1 MSEHAASWYA
11 ATRAPFA
18 ALPPLA
24 GETRADVVV
33 IGAGFT
39 GASAALHLAEAGFD
53 VVVLEAE
60 RVGWGA
66 SGRNGG
72 LIIPGQRK
80 GAAYLHETFDRAT
93 AQRLFDLGQEAR
105 ALQRDLIARHAIACD
120 HAETGH
126 VYAALTAGQRDHAW
140 AEARIARDVFGH
152 DGIEELDAQGVR
164 AQVASA
170 RYVGGTLD
178 RAGGHL
184 HPLNYA
190 QGLAAAAIRAGARV
204 HEGARVTSLTQGS
217 GGVIARTADG
227 LVRARHAL
235 LATDVYTQAVDRRLG
250 AWIMPVGNYLVA
262 TEPLGDAL
270 QSLIPGRAAVSDAKF
285 VVDYYRPTADGRIL
299 FGGGERYTPRAPGDV
314 AGFVRPYLSR
324 VFPSLAQTRL
334 DYAWGGLVSIT
345 FTRNP
350 CFGRRGEVFWALG
363 YSGLGVV
370 LAGFGG
376 MLAAEAIR
384 GHAERFDLMGAMPGM
399 RFPGGALAR
408 DPLYVAGML
417 YFALRD
423 RIELRMAG
431 RL

>member
-1 MSEHAASWYA
+1 MSQHAASWYA
-11 ATRAPFA
+11 ATRAPFG
-18 ALPPLA
+18 PLA
-24 GETRADVVV
+24 PLEGETRCDVVV

-39 GASAALHLAEAGFD
+39 GASAALHLAEAGFE

-80 GAAYLHETFDRAT
+80 GAAYLHETFDPAT
-93 AQRLFDLGQEAR
+93 ARRLFDMGQEAR

-140 AEARIARDVFGH
+140 AEARIARDVFGY
-152 DGIEELDAQGVR
+152 DRMQELDAHGVR
-164 AQVASA
+164 AHVASE
-170 RYVGGTLD
+170 RYVGGTFD
-178 RAGGHL
+178 PAGGHI

-190 QGLAAAAIRAGARV
+190 QGLAAAAMAAGARL
-204 HEGARVTSLTQGS
+204 HEGSRLTSLTQGP
-217 GGVIARTADG
+217 GGVAARTAHG
-227 LVRARHAL
+227 VVRARHAL

-262 TEPLGDAL
+262 TEPLGGAL
-270 QSLIPGRAAVSDAKF
+270 DTLIPGRAAVSDAKF

-299 FGGGERYTPRAPGDV
+299 FGGGERYTPSAPEDIR
-314 AGFVRPYLSR
+314 GFVRPYLAR
-324 VFPSLAQTRL
+324 VFPSLSDNAL

-370 LAGFGG
+370 LAAFGG
-376 MLAAEAIR
+376 ALAAEAIR
-384 GHAERFDLMGAMPGM
+384 GHAERFDLMGAMPGA
-399 RFPGGALAR
+399 RFPGGPLAR
-408 DPLYVAGML
+408 NPLYVAGML

-423 RIELRMAG
+423 RIELRLGG